1 MIKVV
6 NLKSKYVP
14 LEKMLSGRW
23 KVHFGI
29 APFFVGNENGEQI
42 QTDLYVWYETIF
54 VNKPSFY
61 SLKKFILDT
70 INKDVDEKI
79 ISGFIWRDMPIWLSQ
94 ENQFNYKAAFDLAI
108 QTGGQNL
115 PVTFKFGTTEEPQ
128 YHKFENIEEL
138 MDFYTSA
145 MKYIDTTLNE
155 GWVKKDSI
163 DWSVYENI
171 LND

>member
-1 MIKVV
+1 MLKVT
-6 NLKSKYVP
+6 NSKEKYVP

-29 APFFVGNENGEQI
+29 EPYYLVNEDGSKS
-42 QTDLYVWYETIF
+42 ETSLFTWTEAIF
-54 VNKPSFY
+54 HSKPSLIQ
-61 SLKKFILDT
+61 LKQVILGV
-70 INKDVDEKI
+70 INAEIDNKI
-79 ISGFIWRDMPIWLSQ
+79 ISGFVWRDMPIWLSQ

-128 YHKFENIEEL
+128 YHKFETIEEL

-145 MKYIDTTLNE
+145 MKYIDTTLND